1 MSLTTSCPACG
12 TMFRVVPDQLKISE
26 GWVRCGHCSEVFDA
40 TANLAEEVVAP
51 EEPGLA
57 AAPDLPPDPPPLD
70 DAIRAWQATGS
81 AGLTNP
87 GGLGGTSPGFASS
100 PVPLPPLP
108 DVSAPAAGV
117 GAEAAPARPEAAVRA
132 EAVPAAAEAATR
144 SRPMPLA
151 PAAGAARGARDF
163 ALDSQAPEAT
173 ELDEP
178 FVFRRSDLLES
189 DAGPS
194 VYPPSGPHMDSRLPS
209 EDEEEA
215 EAAALQGVSFVRQAR
230 RKAFWRRPLVR
241 VFLLLLLLALAA
253 LLALQYAWQERDRLA
268 LLQPQLRPAL
278 EMMCERLHC
287 TLGPPR
293 QIESV
298 VIDSSGFNRLRND
311 TYKLSFSLRNTARTS
326 VAMPSLELT
335 LTDGQDQP
343 LLRRVLTPAELGAH
357 DAAIAAG
364 ADWSGAVGIAVNTGG
379 GSRVAG
385 YRLLAFYP

>member
-12 TMFRVVPDQLKISE
+12 TTFRVVPDQLKISE

-51 EEPGLA
+51 DAPGP
-57 AAPDLPPDPPPLD
+57 AAPALPPQPPALD
-70 DAIRAWQATGS
+70 DAIRAWEATGT
-81 AGLTNP
+81 AGLSQPASLSGPT
-87 GGLGGTSPGFASS
+87 PGFASS
-100 PVPLPPLP
+100 PVPLAPP
-108 DVSAPAAGV
+108 PAATV
-117 GAEAAPARPEAAVRA
+117 PPPAPVTAPEPVASAAGP
-132 EAVPAAAEAATR
+132 R

-151 PAAGAARGARDF
+151 TLAGSARPSRDF
-163 ALDSQAPEAT
+163 PLDSQAPEPT

-209 EDEEEA
+209 EDDEEA
-215 EAAALQGVSFVRQAR
+215 EATALREVSFVRHAR
-230 RKAFWRRPLVR
+230 RKAFWKRPLVR
-241 VFLLLLLLALAA
+241 VFLTLLLLALAA

-278 EMMCERLHC
+278 GLMCERLHC

-311 TYKLSFSLRNTARTS
+311 TYKLSFALRNTARTD

-335 LTDGQDQP
+335 LTDAQDQP
-343 LLRRVLTPAELGAH
+343 LLRRVLAPADLGAR

-364 ADWSGAVGIAVNTGG
+364 SDWSGAVGIVVNTSG